1 MGMITRIRGRLRGSV
16 HTIPKLD
23 KKLRDEKIA
32 ETGNF
37 FLHRKKNFKKGL
49 SGFLSYFHLFY

>member
-16 HTIPKLD
+16 HTIPKID

-37 FLHRKKNFKKGL
+37 FLHRKKTLKKVYPV
-49 SGFLSYFHLFY
+49 F